1 MSQQTD
7 RPVLVGV
14 DSSPAALAAARYAA
28 DEARAR
34 DLPLVLVHA
43 FSTPWIDLPL
53 TQDDLTGEDP
63 RTKADTLLASA
74 ARQVREE
81 HPDLTVR
88 TELAEGSPAEVLV
101 DRSATAELLVVAQ
114 RGDGGFAGLLA
125 GSVAVH
131 VAAHAHCPVVV
142 MRGDPKPDAP
152 IVVGLDGST
161 SARHALRYA
170 LDIAARRGV
179 PVHAVS
185 VWPAPLK
192 DPAEAEG
199 VLAGL
204 LAEETAAHRDVV
216 VRAQP
221 VYDRSPAGGLIT
233 AAADAGLVVVGS
245 RGRGGL
251 RGILLG
257 SVGRAL
263 IEHAP
268 CPVVVVREDPAS

>member
-1 MSQQTD
+1 MSPQTD

-34 DLPLVLVHA
+34 NLPLLLVHA

-53 TQDDLTGEDP
+53 TQEDLTDADP
-63 RTKADTLLASA
+63 RTKADNLLASA
-74 ARQVREE
+74 ARQLREE

-88 TELAEGSPAEVLV
+88 TELAEGSAAEALV
-101 DRSATAELLVVAQ
+101 ERSETAELLVVAH
-114 RGDGGFAGLLA
+114 RGEGGFAGLLA

-142 MRGDPKPDAP
+142 LRGDPKPDAP
-152 IVVGLDGST
+152 VVVGLDGSA

-170 LDIAARRGV
+170 LDLAARRGV

-185 VWPAPLK
+185 VWPTPLK

-204 LAEETAAHRDVV
+204 LAEETAAHPEVV
-216 VRAQP
+216 VRPQP
-221 VYDRSPAGGLIT
+221 AYDRSPAGGLIT

-251 RGILLG
+251 RGVLLG

-268 CPVVVVREDPAS
+268 CTVVVVREDPAS